1 MISKK
6 KAIIGSIVLVVVTA
20 ILTSTVQLA
29 LGNKVVISKDLYE
42 SYKKYNKLIGLQQIV
57 EEDFYQEVSEDDLV
71 QGAIKGMFSGLD
83 DIYSQYYTKEE
94 FEQLKEQTSGSF
106 VGIGVYISATS
117 DDDYITIIAPIEGS
131 PAEKSGIKSGDKVIK
146 VDDQNVYANE
156 SDKAISMIKGK
167 AGTIIAPI
175 EGSPAEKSGIKSGD
189 KVIKVDDQNVYA
201 NESDKA
207 ISMIKGKAG
216 TNVKLTIKRGEEEF
230 DLTIKREEI
239 VSKSVESK
247 VLDGNI
253 GYLKI
258 TSFNENTY
266 DEFKADLESLKEKNI
281 KGLVLDLRNNPG
293 GLLDICAEIA
303 DDLIGEGTIV
313 YTKDNKGDKEY
324 LKSDK
329 NKLGLPIAV
338 LVNGGS
344 ASASEILTAAI
355 VDNNE
360 GIAIGTT
367 TFGKGL
373 VQSVRELK
381 DGTGYKLT
389 TAQYFTPNGDYIN
402 GKGIEPKIVEED
414 ESIQLDVAV
423 EWIKEQIKK

>member
-20 ILTSTVQLA
+20 MLTSTLQIA
-29 LGNKVVISKDLYE
+29 IGNKVVIPKDLYE
-42 SYKKYNKLIGLQQIV
+42 SYKKYNKLIGLEQIV
-57 EEDFYQEVSEDDLV
+57 EGDFYKEVSEDDLV
-71 QGAIKGMFSGLD
+71 QGSIKGMFSGLG

-94 FEQLKEQTSGSF
+94 FESLKEQTSGSF
-106 VGIGVYISATS
+106 VGIGVYISPTS

-131 PAEKSGIKSGDKVIK
+131 PAEKGGIKSGDKIIK
-146 VDDQNVYANE
+146 VDDQNVYAND

-167 AGTIIAPI
+167 AGT
-175 EGSPAEKSGIKSGD
+175 E
-189 KVIKVDDQNVYA
+189 
-201 NESDKA
+201 
-207 ISMIKGKAG
+207 
-216 TNVKLTIKRGEEEF
+216 VKLTLKRGEEE
-230 DLTIKREEI
+230 LNLKIKREEI
-239 VSKSVESK
+239 ISKSVDSK
-247 VLDGNI
+247 VLEDGI
-253 GYLKI
+253 GYIKI

-266 DEFKADLESLKEKNI
+266 KEFTEALSNLKKENM

-293 GLLDICAEIA
+293 GLLDICSEIA

-324 LKSDK
+324 IKSDS

-338 LVNGGS
+338 LVNEGS

-355 VDNNE
+355 VDNDE

-389 TAQYFTPNGDYIN
+389 TAQYFTPNDNYIH
-402 GKGIEPKIVEED
+402 GKGIEPKIIEKD
-414 ESIQLDVAV
+414 ESKQLDVAV
-423 EWIKEQIKK
+423 NWIKEQIK

>member
-6 KAIIGSIVLVVVTA
+6 KAIIGSIVLIAVTA
-20 ILTSTVQLA
+20 MLTSTLQIA
-29 LGNKVVISKDLYE
+29 IGNKVVIPRDLYE
-42 SYKKYNKLIGLQQIV
+42 SYKKYNKLIGLEQIV
-57 EEDFYQEVSEDDLV
+57 EGDFYKEVSEDDLV
-71 QGAIKGMFSGLD
+71 QGSIKGMFSGLG

-94 FEQLKEQTSGSF
+94 FESLKEQTSGSF
-106 VGIGVYISATS
+106 VGIGVYISPTS

-131 PAEKSGIKSGDKVIK
+131 PAEKGGIKAGDKIIK
-146 VDDQNVYANE
+146 VDDQNVYAND

-167 AGTIIAPI
+167 AGT
-175 EGSPAEKSGIKSGD
+175 E
-189 KVIKVDDQNVYA
+189 
-201 NESDKA
+201 
-207 ISMIKGKAG
+207 
-216 TNVKLTIKRGEEEF
+216 VKLTLKRGEEEL
-230 DLTIKREEI
+230 DLKIKREEI
-239 VSKSVESK
+239 ISKSVDSK
-247 VLDGNI
+247 VLEDGI
-253 GYLKI
+253 GYIKI

-266 DEFKADLESLKEKNI
+266 KEFTEALSNLKKQNI
-281 KGLVLDLRNNPG
+281 KGLALDLRNNPG
-293 GLLDICAEIA
+293 GLLDICSEIA

-324 LKSDK
+324 IKSDS

-338 LVNGGS
+338 LVNEGS

-389 TAQYFTPNGDYIN
+389 TAQYFTPNDNYIH
-402 GKGIEPKIVEED
+402 GKGIEPKIIEKD
-414 ESIQLDVAV
+414 ENKQLDVAV
-423 EWIKEQIKK
+423 NWIKEQIK

>member
-20 ILTSTVQLA
+20 MLTSTLQIA
-29 LGNKVVISKDLYE
+29 IGNKVVIPKDLYE
-42 SYKKYNKLIGLQQIV
+42 SYKKYNKLIGLEQIV
-57 EEDFYQEVSEDDLV
+57 EGDFYKEVSEDDLV
-71 QGAIKGMFSGLD
+71 QGSIKGMFSGLG

-94 FEQLKEQTSGSF
+94 FESLKEQTSGSF
-106 VGIGVYISATS
+106 VGIGVYISPTS
-117 DDDYITIIAPIEGS
+117 DDDYITIVAPIEGS
-131 PAEKSGIKSGDKVIK
+131 PAEKGGIKSGDKIIK
-146 VDDQNVYANE
+146 VDDQNVYAND

-167 AGTIIAPI
+167 AGT
-175 EGSPAEKSGIKSGD
+175 E
-189 KVIKVDDQNVYA
+189 
-201 NESDKA
+201 
-207 ISMIKGKAG
+207 
-216 TNVKLTIKRGEEEF
+216 VKLTLKRGEEE
-230 DLTIKREEI
+230 LNLKIKREEI
-239 VSKSVESK
+239 ISKSVDSK
-247 VLDGNI
+247 FLEDGI
-253 GYLKI
+253 GYIKI

-266 DEFKADLESLKEKNI
+266 KEFTEALSNLKKENM

-293 GLLDICAEIA
+293 GLLDICSEIA

-324 LKSDK
+324 IKSDS
-329 NKLGLPIAV
+329 NRLGLPIAV
-338 LVNGGS
+338 LVNEGS

-355 VDNNE
+355 VDNDE

-389 TAQYFTPNGDYIN
+389 TAQYFTPNDNYIH
-402 GKGIEPKIVEED
+402 GKGIEPKIIEKD
-414 ESIQLDVAV
+414 ESKQLDVAV
-423 EWIKEQIKK
+423 NWMKEQIK

>member
-6 KAIIGSIVLVVVTA
+6 KAIIGSIVLVAVTA
-20 ILTSTVQLA
+20 MLTSTLQIA
-29 LGNKVVISKDLYE
+29 IGNKVVIPRDLYE
-42 SYKKYNKLIGLQQIV
+42 SYKKYNKLIGLEQIV
-57 EEDFYQEVSEDDLV
+57 EGDFYKEVSEDDLV
-71 QGAIKGMFSGLD
+71 QGSIKGMFSGLG

-94 FEQLKEQTSGSF
+94 FESLKEQTSGAF
-106 VGIGVYISATS
+106 VGIGVYISPTS

-131 PAEKSGIKSGDKVIK
+131 PAEKGGIKAGDKIIK
-146 VDDQNVYANE
+146 VDDQNVYAND

-167 AGTIIAPI
+167 AGT
-175 EGSPAEKSGIKSGD
+175 E
-189 KVIKVDDQNVYA
+189 
-201 NESDKA
+201 
-207 ISMIKGKAG
+207 
-216 TNVKLTIKRGEEEF
+216 VKLTLKRGEEEL
-230 DLTIKREEI
+230 DLKIKREEI
-239 VSKSVESK
+239 ISKSVDSK
-247 VLDGNI
+247 VLEDGI
-253 GYLKI
+253 GYIKI

-266 DEFKADLESLKEKNI
+266 KEFTEALSNLKKQNI
-281 KGLVLDLRNNPG
+281 KGLALDLRNNPG
-293 GLLDICAEIA
+293 GLLDICSEIA

-324 LKSDK
+324 IKSDS

-338 LVNGGS
+338 LVNEGS

-389 TAQYFTPNGDYIN
+389 TAQYFTPNDNYIH
-402 GKGIEPKIVEED
+402 GKGIEPKIIEKD
-414 ESIQLDVAV
+414 ENKQLDVAV
-423 EWIKEQIKK
+423 NWIKEQIK

>member
-20 ILTSTVQLA
+20 MLTSTLQIA
-29 LGNKVVISKDLYE
+29 IGNKVVIPKDLYE
-42 SYKKYNKLIGLQQIV
+42 SYKKYNKLIGLEQIV
-57 EEDFYQEVSEDDLV
+57 EGDFYKEVSEDDLV
-71 QGAIKGMFSGLD
+71 QGSIKGMFSGLG

-94 FEQLKEQTSGSF
+94 FESLKEQTSGSF
-106 VGIGVYISATS
+106 VGIGVYISPTS

-131 PAEKSGIKSGDKVIK
+131 PAEKGGIKSGDKIIK
-146 VDDQNVYANE
+146 VDDQNVYAND

-167 AGTIIAPI
+167 AGT
-175 EGSPAEKSGIKSGD
+175 E
-189 KVIKVDDQNVYA
+189 
-201 NESDKA
+201 
-207 ISMIKGKAG
+207 
-216 TNVKLTIKRGEEEF
+216 VKLTLKRGEEE
-230 DLTIKREEI
+230 LNLKIKREEI
-239 VSKSVESK
+239 ISKSVDSK
-247 VLDGNI
+247 FLEDGI
-253 GYLKI
+253 GYIKI

-266 DEFKADLESLKEKNI
+266 KEFTEALSNLKKENM

-293 GLLDICAEIA
+293 GLLDICSEIA

-324 LKSDK
+324 IKSDS
-329 NKLGLPIAV
+329 NRLGLPIAV
-338 LVNGGS
+338 LVNEGS

-389 TAQYFTPNGDYIN
+389 TAQYFTPNDNYIH
-402 GKGIEPKIVEED
+402 GKGIEPKIIEKD
-414 ESIQLDVAV
+414 ENKQLDVAV
-423 EWIKEQIKK
+423 NWIKEQIK

>member
-20 ILTSTVQLA
+20 MLTSTLQIA
-29 LGNKVVISKDLYE
+29 IGNKVVIPKDLYE
-42 SYKKYNKLIGLQQIV
+42 SYKKYNKLIGLEQIV
-57 EEDFYQEVSEDDLV
+57 EGDFYKEVSEDDLV
-71 QGAIKGMFSGLD
+71 QGSIKGMFSGLG

-94 FEQLKEQTSGSF
+94 FESLKEQTSGSF
-106 VGIGVYISATS
+106 VGIGVYISPTS

-131 PAEKSGIKSGDKVIK
+131 PAEKGGIKSGDKIIK
-146 VDDQNVYANE
+146 VDDQNVYAND

-167 AGTIIAPI
+167 AGT
-175 EGSPAEKSGIKSGD
+175 E
-189 KVIKVDDQNVYA
+189 
-201 NESDKA
+201 
-207 ISMIKGKAG
+207 
-216 TNVKLTIKRGEEEF
+216 VKLTLKRGEEE
-230 DLTIKREEI
+230 LNLKIKREEI
-239 VSKSVESK
+239 ISKSVDSK
-247 VLDGNI
+247 FLEDGI
-253 GYLKI
+253 GYIKI

-266 DEFKADLESLKEKNI
+266 KEFTEALSNLKKENM

-293 GLLDICAEIA
+293 GLLDICSEIA

-324 LKSDK
+324 IKSDS

-338 LVNGGS
+338 LVNEGS

-389 TAQYFTPNGDYIN
+389 TAQYFTPNDNYIH
-402 GKGIEPKIVEED
+402 GKGIEPKIIEKD
-414 ESIQLDVAV
+414 ESKQLDVAV
-423 EWIKEQIKK
+423 NWIKEQIK

>member
-20 ILTSTVQLA
+20 MLTSTVQIA
-29 LGNKVVISKDLYE
+29 LGNRVVISKDLYE
-42 SYKKYNKLIGLQQIV
+42 SYKKYNKLIGLEQMV
-57 EEDFYQEVSEDDLV
+57 EEDFYKDVQDDELV
-71 QGAIKGMFSGLD
+71 QGAIKGMFSGLG

-94 FEQLKEQTSGSF
+94 FELLKEQTSGSF
-106 VGIGVYISATS
+106 VGIGVYISPTS
-117 DDDYITIIAPIEGS
+117 DDDYITIISPIEGS
-131 PAEKSGIKSGDKVIK
+131 PAEKSGIKAGDKIIK
-146 VDDQNVYANE
+146 VDDQNVYADE

-167 AGTIIAPI
+167 
-175 EGSPAEKSGIKSGD
+175 E
-189 KVIKVDDQNVYA
+189 
-201 NESDKA
+201 
-207 ISMIKGKAG
+207 G
-216 TNVKLTIKRGEEEF
+216 TNVKLTLKRGSEEL
-230 DLTIKREEI
+230 DVTVKREEI
-239 VSKSVESK
+239 ISKSVDSK
-247 VLDGNI
+247 VLEDNI
-253 GYLKI
+253 GYIKI

-266 DEFKADLESLKEKNI
+266 KEFKEALEKLKKDNI
-281 KGLVLDLRNNPG
+281 KGLALDLRNNPG
-293 GLLDICAEIA
+293 GLLDVCSEIA
-303 DDLIGEGTIV
+303 DELIGEGTIV

-338 LVNGGS
+338 LVNEGS

-360 GIAIGTT
+360 GIAVGTT

-402 GKGIEPKIVEED
+402 GKGIEPKIIEED
-414 ESIQLDVAV
+414 ESKQLDAALS
-423 EWIKEQIKK
+423 WLKEQIK

>member
-6 KAIIGSIVLVVVTA
+6 KAIIGSIVLVAVTA
-20 ILTSTVQLA
+20 MLTSTLQIA
-29 LGNKVVISKDLYE
+29 IGNKVVIPRDLYE
-42 SYKKYNKLIGLQQIV
+42 SYKKYNKLIGLEQIV
-57 EEDFYQEVSEDDLV
+57 EGDFYKEVSEDDLV
-71 QGAIKGMFSGLD
+71 QGSIKGMFSGLG

-94 FEQLKEQTSGSF
+94 FESLKEQTSGSF
-106 VGIGVYISATS
+106 VGIGVYISPTS

-131 PAEKSGIKSGDKVIK
+131 PAEKGGIKAGDKIIK
-146 VDDQNVYANE
+146 VDDQNVYAND

-167 AGTIIAPI
+167 AGT
-175 EGSPAEKSGIKSGD
+175 E
-189 KVIKVDDQNVYA
+189 
-201 NESDKA
+201 
-207 ISMIKGKAG
+207 
-216 TNVKLTIKRGEEEF
+216 VKLTLKRGEEEL
-230 DLTIKREEI
+230 DLKIKREEI
-239 VSKSVESK
+239 ISKSVDSK
-247 VLDGNI
+247 VLEDGI
-253 GYLKI
+253 GYIKI

-266 DEFKADLESLKEKNI
+266 KEFTEALSNLKKQNI
-281 KGLVLDLRNNPG
+281 KGLALDLRNNPG
-293 GLLDICAEIA
+293 GLLDICSEIA

-324 LKSDK
+324 IKSDS

-338 LVNGGS
+338 LVNEGS

-389 TAQYFTPNGDYIN
+389 TAQYFTPNDNYIH
-402 GKGIEPKIVEED
+402 GKGIEPKIIEKD
-414 ESIQLDVAV
+414 ENKQLDVAV
-423 EWIKEQIKK
+423 NWIKDQIK

>member
-6 KAIIGSIVLVVVTA
+6 KAIIGSIVLVAVTA
-20 ILTSTVQLA
+20 MLTSTLQIA
-29 LGNKVVISKDLYE
+29 IGNKVVIPRDLYE
-42 SYKKYNKLIGLQQIV
+42 SYKKYNKLIGLEQIV
-57 EEDFYQEVSEDDLV
+57 EGDFYKEVSEDDLV
-71 QGAIKGMFSGLD
+71 QGSIKGMFSGLG

-94 FEQLKEQTSGSF
+94 FESLKEQTSGSF
-106 VGIGVYISATS
+106 VGIGVYISPTS

-131 PAEKSGIKSGDKVIK
+131 PAEKGGIKSGDKIIK
-146 VDDQNVYANE
+146 VDDQNVYAND

-167 AGTIIAPI
+167 AGT
-175 EGSPAEKSGIKSGD
+175 E
-189 KVIKVDDQNVYA
+189 
-201 NESDKA
+201 
-207 ISMIKGKAG
+207 
-216 TNVKLTIKRGEEEF
+216 VKLTLKRGEEEL
-230 DLTIKREEI
+230 DLKIKREEI
-239 VSKSVESK
+239 ISKSVDSK
-247 VLDGNI
+247 VLEDGI
-253 GYLKI
+253 GYIKI

-266 DEFKADLESLKEKNI
+266 KEFTEALSNLKKENM

-293 GLLDICAEIA
+293 GLLDICSEIA

-324 LKSDK
+324 IKSDS

-338 LVNGGS
+338 LVNEGS

-355 VDNNE
+355 VDNDE

-389 TAQYFTPNGDYIN
+389 TAQYFTPNDNYIH
-402 GKGIEPKIVEED
+402 GKGIEPKIIEKD
-414 ESIQLDVAV
+414 ENKQLDVAV
-423 EWIKEQIKK
+423 NWIKEQIK